1 MARGKAVVVTG
12 VGRLDRQLRALEP
25 AIGKKATRKALRAA
39 AKVVQKEAQRI
50 APKKTGALSR
60 SIKVRARK
68 VRRRRDKGTIGMKAT
83 VGKGWFKGD
92 TFYAAF
98 LEFGTKNM
106 RFHPFMRPALYD
118 KADAAKAVFRGILK
132 QELRKAL
139 AMVRVKR

>member
-1 MARGKAVVVTG
+1 MARGSAVVVTG

-39 AKVVQKEAQRI
+39 AKVVQKEAQRV
-50 APKKTGALSR
+50 APKKTGALAR

-68 VRRRRDKGTIGMKAT
+68 ARRRRDKGTLAYKAT

-98 LEFGTKNM
+98 LEFGTKKM
-106 RFHPFMRPALYD
+106 RFHPFLRPALYD
-118 KADAAKAVFRGILK
+118 KADDAKKVFRGIL
-132 QELRKAL
+132 QVEIRKAL
-139 AMVRVKR
+139 AMVRAKR